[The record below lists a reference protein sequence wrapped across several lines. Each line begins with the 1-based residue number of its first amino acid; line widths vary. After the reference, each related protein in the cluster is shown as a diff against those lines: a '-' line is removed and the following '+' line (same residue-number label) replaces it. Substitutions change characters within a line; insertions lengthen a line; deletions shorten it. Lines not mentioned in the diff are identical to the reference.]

1 MTTNEYILTVL
12 EEKKGNR
19 KIQEKDE
26 VAAYDAAQLVSG
38 SFTSPLYE
46 TLWEN
51 FYDMDGITRHLEGM
65 YDSGNHLG
73 LVYFIFILANAVD
86 FSIPIQFTEM
96 SANDSLAPFLSAA
109 IIEDWL
115 EYDSTCEAT
124 EHIG

>member
-1 MTTNEYILTVL
+1 MTTGEYILTVF
-12 EEKKGNR
+12 EEKKASR
-19 KIQEKDE
+19 VIYERDE
-26 VAAYDAAQLVSG
+26 AAAYDAAQLISG

-51 FYDMDGITRHLEGM
+51 FYDMDAITQHLEAI
-65 YDSGNHLG
+65 YDSGNHFG

-86 FSIPIQFTEM
+86 YSIPLQFTEM
-96 SANDSLAPFLSAA
+96 SANDSLVPILSAA

-124 EHIG
+124 EYEG